1 MQGKKWEY
9 SKLLSMH
16 VVVHVQH
23 HHFSLP
29 SSFFFLLWLMRK
41 RERERGKK
49 GRESAR
55 EKYVIRPLCG
65 FFLTHHSYALLIDSF
80 LSDQFFFLLSPSF
93 FCVCISQGIR
103 LCKRSLFDAR
113 ETSDNKEDFYGLIFS
128 LWFPRLSKFFYAN
141 HFEYFIL
148 TRD

>member
-1 MQGKKWEY
+1 
-9 SKLLSMH
+9 MH

-41 RERERGKK
+41 REERERERGKN

-65 FFLTHHSYALLIDSF
+65 FFLTHSYALSLSALHIDSF
-80 LSDQFFFLLSPSF
+80 LSDHFFPTLSDF
-93 FCVCISQGIR
+93 FVCISQGIR
-103 LCKRSLFDAR
+103 LCKRSLFGAR
-113 ETSDNKEDFYGLIFS
+113 KTSDNNEDFYGLIFS
-128 LWFPRLSKFFYAN
+128 LRFPRLSNISY
-141 HFEYFIL
+141 
-148 TRD
+148 